1 MKKSGYFK
9 VGYDFSND
17 KDVSCLVVVEKKGRG
32 YSIINSFYGK
42 GAEDIYKTLIGEVEE
57 ELEDGESNN

>member
-17 KDVSCLVVVEKKGRG
+17 KDLSCLVVIEKKGRG
-32 YSIINSFYGK
+32 YSIINTFYGK
-42 GAEDIYKTLIGEVEE
+42 EAENLYKTLIEKVEVDKEV
-57 ELEDGESNN
+57 